1 MSGACAT
8 RRLHTTNNGRAGT
21 RRDAAATAAETC
33 FLFRPRW
40 FPMQSKTCLDALH
53 QRPVFMAAMS
63 NVPTIAALH
72 TAAQAVAI
80 ATITTTGTIGAGVR
94 TRVQD

>member
-1 MSGACAT
+1 MMVP
-8 RRLHTTNNGRAGT
+8 
-21 RRDAAATAAETC
+21 DAIK
-33 FLFRPRW
+33 LL
-40 FPMQSKTCLDALH
+40 LDALH

-63 NVPTIAALH
+63 NVPTFPAAR
-72 TAAQAVAI
+72 TGAPQARAVAI

>member
-1 MSGACAT
+1 
-8 RRLHTTNNGRAGT
+8 
-21 RRDAAATAAETC
+21 
-33 FLFRPRW
+33 
-40 FPMQSKTCLDALH
+40 
-53 QRPVFMAAMS
+53 MAAMS

>member
-1 MSGACAT
+1 
-8 RRLHTTNNGRAGT
+8 
-21 RRDAAATAAETC
+21 
-33 FLFRPRW
+33 
-40 FPMQSKTCLDALH
+40 MQSKPCLDALH

-63 NVPTIAALH
+63 NVPTIAALR
-72 TAAQAVAI
+72 TAAPAQAVAI

>member
-1 MSGACAT
+1 
-8 RRLHTTNNGRAGT
+8 
-21 RRDAAATAAETC
+21 
-33 FLFRPRW
+33 
-40 FPMQSKTCLDALH
+40 MQAKPCLDAPH

-63 NVPTIAALH
+63 HARPFVAPRIAAPCAR
-72 TAAQAVAI
+72 TVAI

>member
-1 MSGACAT
+1 
-8 RRLHTTNNGRAGT
+8 
-21 RRDAAATAAETC
+21 
-33 FLFRPRW
+33 
-40 FPMQSKTCLDALH
+40 MQSKPCLDALH

-63 NVPTIAALH
+63 NVPTIAAFRDAAP
-72 TAAQAVAI
+72 TARAVAI